1 MRLSKCLRVIGRC
14 SLILLMQSASPTWA
28 VEKLTLWPTIFFLRG
43 QDLCQFQDAYGSSR
57 NDMMNQAMGQL
68 TSLISLGVN
77 APEAVYA
84 IKKIDELIDKNKAL
98 ATEGLGMDITLEA
111 TLKAS
116 VNSLSRNINPQN
128 TRLEFA
134 NPGTATETLQGVK
147 NNQRFDTT
155 DPAMLTKVK
164 GFVWGTYS
172 YSPGCK
178 GDVLVTLH
186 VVLPKGES
194 VSFQD
199 QGRPES
205 VMRKLAMQMVTH
217 FQKTSFPTMIIMGN
231 RILVL
236 VGAPGSSINQ
246 APNSA
251 IAREA
256 CQMVQARLP
265 TEKEYEYLSI
275 LGDWNGGVSLG
286 HVFWALPNNMVLSP
300 DTRNPTPVRTH
311 AEVQFA
317 QVNFYCV
324 K

>member
-1 MRLSKCLRVIGRC
+1 MRMSKCLRGLGRC
-14 SLILLMQSASPTWA
+14 VLILLMQCATPTWA

-57 NDMMNQAMGQL
+57 NEMVNQAMGQL
-68 TSLISLGVN
+68 RSLISLGVN

-98 ATEGLGMDITLEA
+98 ATEGSGMDITLEA

-155 DPAMLTKVK
+155 DPALLTKVK

-199 QGRPES
+199 QGRPEN

-246 APNSA
+246 APNSE

-286 HVFWALPNNMVLSP
+286 HAFWALPNNMVFSP

>member
-1 MRLSKCLRVIGRC
+1 
-14 SLILLMQSASPTWA
+14 
-28 VEKLTLWPTIFFLRG
+28 
-43 QDLCQFQDAYGSSR
+43 
-57 NDMMNQAMGQL
+57 
-68 TSLISLGVN
+68 
-77 APEAVYA
+77 
-84 IKKIDELIDKNKAL
+84 
-98 ATEGLGMDITLEA
+98 
-111 TLKAS
+111 
-116 VNSLSRNINPQN
+116 
-128 TRLEFA
+128 
-134 NPGTATETLQGVK
+134 
-147 NNQRFDTT
+147 
-155 DPAMLTKVK
+155 
-164 GFVWGTYS
+164 
-172 YSPGCK
+172 
-178 GDVLVTLH
+178 VTLH

-199 QGRPES
+199 QGRPEN

-246 APNSA
+246 APNSE

-265 TEKEYEYLSI
+265 TDKEYEYLSI

-286 HVFWALPNNMVLSP
+286 HAFWALPNNMVFSP

>member
-1 MRLSKCLRVIGRC
+1 
-14 SLILLMQSASPTWA
+14 MQCAAPAWA

-57 NDMMNQAMGQL
+57 NEMMNQAMGQL

-172 YSPGCK
+172 YSPGCR

-246 APNSA
+246 APNSE

>member
-1 MRLSKCLRVIGRC
+1 
-14 SLILLMQSASPTWA
+14 MQCATPTWA

-57 NDMMNQAMGQL
+57 NEMVNQAMGQL
-68 TSLISLGVN
+68 RSLISLGVN

-98 ATEGLGMDITLEA
+98 ATEGSGMDITLEA

-155 DPAMLTKVK
+155 DPALLTKVK

-199 QGRPES
+199 QGRPEN

-246 APNSA
+246 APNSE

-265 TEKEYEYLSI
+265 TDKEYEYLSI

-286 HVFWALPNNMVLSP
+286 HAFWALPNNMVFSP

>member
-1 MRLSKCLRVIGRC
+1 LRFIGRC
-14 SLILLMQSASPTWA
+14 SLILLMQSASATWA

-68 TSLISLGVN
+68 RSLISLGVN
-77 APEAVYA
+77 APEAVDA
-84 IKKIDELIDKNKAL
+84 IKKIDELIDKNKSL

-172 YSPGCK
+172 YSPGCR

-246 APNSA
+246 APNST

>member
-1 MRLSKCLRVIGRC
+1 MHSSGMGGRKTNF
-14 SLILLMQSASPTWA
+14 M
-28 VEKLTLWPTIFFLRG
+28 
-43 QDLCQFQDAYGSSR
+43 
-57 NDMMNQAMGQL
+57 
-68 TSLISLGVN
+68 
-77 APEAVYA
+77 
-84 IKKIDELIDKNKAL
+84 
-98 ATEGLGMDITLEA
+98 A

-116 VNSLSRNINPQN
+116 VNALSRNIYPQN

-134 NPGTATETLQGVK
+134 NPGSASQIMEGVK
-147 NNQRFDTT
+147 NNQRFDITNE
-155 DPAMLTKVK
+155 AMLSKVR

-172 YSPGCK
+172 YAPGCR
-178 GDVLVTLH
+178 GDILVTIH

-205 VMRKLAMQMVTH
+205 VMQKIGLQMVRH

-246 APNSA
+246 APNPV
-251 IAREA
+251 IAKEA
-256 CQMVQARLP
+256 CKMVQARLP

-286 HVFWALPNNMVLSP
+286 HLFWALPNQQVLSP
-300 DTRNPTPVRTH
+300 DTRNPTPVRSH

-317 QVNFYCV
+317 AVNFYCV

>member
-1 MRLSKCLRVIGRC
+1 MRMSKCLRGLGRC
-14 SLILLMQSASPTWA
+14 VLILLMQSATPTWA

-57 NDMMNQAMGQL
+57 NEMVNQAMGQL
-68 TSLISLGVN
+68 RSLISLGVN

-98 ATEGLGMDITLEA
+98 ATEGSGMDITLEA

-155 DPAMLTKVK
+155 DPALLTKVK

-199 QGRPES
+199 QGRPEN

-246 APNSA
+246 APNSE

-286 HVFWALPNNMVLSP
+286 HAFWALPNNMVFSP

>member
-1 MRLSKCLRVIGRC
+1 
-14 SLILLMQSASPTWA
+14 MQCAAPAWA

-57 NDMMNQAMGQL
+57 NEMMNQAMGQL

-172 YSPGCK
+172 YSPGCR

-246 APNSA
+246 APNST

>member
-1 MRLSKCLRVIGRC
+1 MRMSKCLPIVGRC
-14 SLILLMQSASPTWA
+14 VLLLLMQCAAPAWA

-57 NDMMNQAMGQL
+57 NEMMNQAMGQL

-172 YSPGCK
+172 YSPGCR

-246 APNSA
+246 APNSE